1 MVLMAGKFTKPN
13 QFYKGIGVRSDEG
26 LCVCVIRW
34 KKIIVYLESNWNRTL
49 SGLMHSH
56 TFPLAQQW
64 RAQMVRTHVLCPM
77 GRCKH
82 LCQYPFPDKIIFQV
96 FQPPQTSNQDRNVLW
111 EKMVASPKGLHPEL
125 QATVLFQQS
134 VCAGMWLQCANRIGK
149 FILLGLALLS
159 CLKGCWDIGWW
170 LRKIRVYGN
179 GRLV

>member
-34 KKIIVYLESNWNRTL
+34 KKIIVYPESNWNRTL

-170 LRKIRVYGN
+170 LHRFGFMETA
-179 GRLV
+179 G